1 MARRELVEEQK
12 KKILDAL
19 REAASRPGDLSLKE
33 IAQITGMSRITAAKY
48 IRELIGE
55 GRIEVSREIGN
66 VVLYR
71 IKKR

>member
-12 KKILDAL
+12 RKILDAL